1 MPLVYKVLCWIMHI
15 DINMNYMET
24 LLTQWKSGWEDI
36 HINYKLCNYSIGRI
50 MVTLSLGYKQRKV
63 HSDRLNLGKQLI

>member
-1 MPLVYKVLCWIMHI
+1 
-15 DINMNYMET
+15 MET

-63 HSDRLNLGKQLI
+63 RSDRLNLGKQLI